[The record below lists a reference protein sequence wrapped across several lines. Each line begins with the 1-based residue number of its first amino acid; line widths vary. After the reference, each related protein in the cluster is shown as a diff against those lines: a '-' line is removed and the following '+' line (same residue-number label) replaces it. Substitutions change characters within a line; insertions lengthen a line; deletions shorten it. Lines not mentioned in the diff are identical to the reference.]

1 MSIWSFIVGTAILWL
16 LTGLV
21 VMPLA
26 KLLTKSRAKK
36 SIQSYVSGQ
45 GALAQTKAQPE
56 ITTGYY
62 ILVHVLVLGIA
73 GLIMGLVLGWFF
85 IGITWQ
91 AKSWPGMIALIV
103 ASIAGA
109 MMHGLS

>member
-1 MSIWSFIVGTAILWL
+1 MNLWSFIVGTAILWL
-16 LTGLV
+16 LTGV
-21 VMPLA
+21 VVIPLA
-26 KLLTKSRAKK
+26 KLLTKNRANK
-36 SIQSYVSGQ
+36 SVQSYEGGQ
-45 GALAQTKAQPE
+45 EAIAQTEAEPE
-56 ITTGYY
+56 ISTGYY

-73 GLIMGLVLGWFF
+73 GLIIGLVSGWFF

-109 MMHGLS
+109 MIHG